1 MNENARIYICTHT
14 DFDCPVSNPVYEI
27 ADSRQ
32 FFPDDKADNGIDALF
47 YSELLTY
54 HHLAKQ
60 PDLLPDIVGFCGYR
74 KYFSF
79 LDDVP
84 DLETLVRKH
93 GCIATT
99 PRQLKMSVYR
109 QYAHHFSFADMDVM
123 AAIIRCQEPWLWSS
137 FQRMLA
143 GNTLYT
149 CNMFIMRRDD
159 FIDLIHCVW
168 RALDAWLDVC
178 GRDLPQRILQ
188 HPELYFKNRG
198 RGATIPN
205 QIRMGG
211 HLGER
216 IVSAIIARRYPDCL
230 TYDIHLTEK
239 ARPRKN
245 ISL

>member
-1 MNENARIYICTHT
+1 MNEGKARIYICTHT

-27 ADSRQ
+27 ADSRRL
-32 FFPDDKADNGIDALF
+32 FSDDKAENGVDALF

-54 HHLAKQ
+54 HRLAQ
-60 PDLLPDIVGFCGYR
+60 RPDRLPDIVGFCGYR

-84 DLETLVRKH
+84 DLEALVSKH

-99 PRQLKMSVYR
+99 PRRLKMSVYD
-109 QYAHHFSFADMDVM
+109 QYAYLFSFADMDVM
-123 AAIIRCQEPWLWSS
+123 AAIVRCQEPWLWPA
-137 FQRMLA
+137 FRKMLT
-143 GNTLYT
+143 GDTLYT

-159 FIDLIHCVW
+159 FTDLMERVW

-178 GRDLPQRILQ
+178 GSDLQGRVLRHQ
-188 HPELYFKNRG
+188 ELYFKNGG
-198 RGATIPN
+198 RGATVPN

-216 IVSAIIARRYPDCL
+216 MVSAIIAQRYPDCH
-230 TYDIHLTEK
+230 TFDIHITEK
-239 ARPRKN
+239 ARPRKT
-245 ISL
+245 L

>member
-1 MNENARIYICTHT
+1 MNENARIYVCTHT
-14 DFDCPVSNPVYEI
+14 DFDSPVSHPVYQI

-54 HHLAKQ
+54 HHLAKR

-84 DLETLVRKH
+84 DLAALVRKH

-123 AAIIRCQEPWLWSS
+123 AAIIRCQEPWLWPS

-159 FIDLIHCVW
+159 FIKP
-168 RALDAWLDVC
+168 RQKTTRSSAAWM
-178 GRDLPQRILQ
+178 
-188 HPELYFKNRG
+188 N
-198 RGATIPN
+198 GA
-205 QIRMGG
+205 G
-211 HLGER
+211 
-216 IVSAIIARRYPDCL
+216 
-230 TYDIHLTEK
+230 
-239 ARPRKN
+239 
-245 ISL
+245 

>member
-14 DFDCPVSNPVYEI
+14 DFDCPVSHPVYQI

-32 FFPDDKADNGIDALF
+32 IFPDDKADNGIDALF

-54 HHLAKQ
+54 HHLAKR

-79 LDDVP
+79 LDNVP
-84 DLETLVRKH
+84 DLEALVRKH

-109 QYAHHFSFADMDVM
+109 QYAHYFSFADMDVM
-123 AAIIRCQEPWLWSS
+123 AAIIRCQEPWLWPT
-137 FQRMLA
+137 FHKMLH

-159 FIDLIHCVW
+159 FIDLIRCVW

-188 HPELYFKNRG
+188 HPELYFKNGG
-198 RGATIPN
+198 RGSTIPN

-216 IVSAIIARRYPDCL
+216 IVSSIIARRYPDCL

>member
-1 MNENARIYICTHT
+1 MNEKSKIYICTHT

-27 ADSRQ
+27 LDSRNL
-32 FFPDDKADNGIDALF
+32 FIDDKADNGIDALF

-54 HHLAKQ
+54 HHLAMT
-60 PDLLPDIVGFCGYR
+60 PDALPEIIGFCSYR

-84 DLETLVRKH
+84 DLESLVLEH

-99 PRQLKMSVYR
+99 PRHLRMSVYD
-109 QYAHHFSFADMDVM
+109 QYSYHFSFADMDVM

-159 FIDLIHCVW
+159 FIDLIHRVW

-178 GRDLPQRILQ
+178 GYDLQRRILQ
-188 HPELYFKNRG
+188 HPELYFKNGG
-198 RGATIPN
+198 RGSTVPN

-216 IVSAIIARRYPDCL
+216 IVSAIIAQRYSDCL

>member
-1 MNENARIYICTHT
+1 MNEKSKIYICTHT

-27 ADSRQ
+27 LDSRNL
-32 FFPDDKADNGIDALF
+32 FIDDKADNGIDALF

-54 HHLAKQ
+54 HHLAMT
-60 PDLLPDIVGFCGYR
+60 PDALPEIIGFCSYR

-84 DLETLVRKH
+84 DLESLVLEH

-99 PRQLKMSVYR
+99 PRHLRMSVYD
-109 QYAHHFSFADMDVM
+109 QYSYHFSFADMDVM

-159 FIDLIHCVW
+159 FIDLIHRVW

-178 GRDLPQRILQ
+178 GYDLQRRILQ
-188 HPELYFKNRG
+188 HPELYFKNGG
-198 RGATIPN
+198 RSSTVPN

-216 IVSAIIARRYPDCL
+216 ITSAFIAQRFPNCK
-230 TYDIHLTEK
+230 TFDIYKTEK